1 LIDQPEPMSQLAL
14 QIRDIQGSLVRSIS
28 IDPSSAKE
36 VSFEWDGRDENGKA
50 VEAGNYYFAAA
61 GAANGQLRN
70 LPVAMANR
78 IESVSLDQTTQKVTL
93 NLANGRTA
101 SLDEVREYR

>member
-1 LIDQPEPMSQLAL
+1 MSQLEL
-14 QIRDIQGSLVRSIS
+14 QIRDAQGSLVRSIS
-28 IDPSSAKE
+28 IDPSRAQE
-36 VSFEWDGRDENGKA
+36 VSFEWDGRDQNGKS
-50 VEAGNYYFAAA
+50 VEAGNYFFAAA
-61 GAANGQLRN
+61 GEANGLVRN

>member
-1 LIDQPEPMSQLAL
+1 MC
-14 QIRDIQGSLVRSIS
+14 IRDR
-28 IDPSSAKE
+28 
-36 VSFEWDGRDENGKA
+36 DGRDENGKA

-61 GAANGQLRN
+61 GAVNGQLRN

-101 SLDEVREYR
+101 SLDEVRDYR